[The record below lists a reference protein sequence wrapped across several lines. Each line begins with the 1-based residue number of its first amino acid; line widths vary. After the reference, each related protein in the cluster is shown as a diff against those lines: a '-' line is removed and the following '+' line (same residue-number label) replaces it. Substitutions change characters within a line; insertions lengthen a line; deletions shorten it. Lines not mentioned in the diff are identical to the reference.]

1 MLQPEGR
8 NITEKI
14 VVAFLQCLKYY
25 CQLHNSFP
33 IPEISVMVGRPIP
46 LYALDWFQVEI
57 YWIFQTSG
65 SEIFKS
71 KKFFEKLQNGAAQ
84 GRWKL
89 ADFWQ
94 FLIFST
100 FYKNQVNWPSSGSEN
115 WMHNII
121 LKIFGK
127 KYFRK
132 IVKWWCSKPKTIKN
146 LNFSRSA
153 ILKIFKNIFF

>member
-1 MLQPEGR
+1 M
-8 NITEKI
+8 K
-14 VVAFLQCLKYY
+14 FLKYST
-25 CQLHNSFP
+25 NEVFS
-33 IPEISVMVGRPIP
+33 
-46 LYALDWFQVEI
+46 
-57 YWIFQTSG
+57 
-65 SEIFKS
+65 S
-71 KKFFEKLQNGAAQ
+71 KKFFEKLQKGAAL
-84 GRWKL
+84 GSWRL

-100 FYKNQVNWPSSGSEN
+100 FYKNWVNWPSSGSEN
-115 WMHNII
+115 LMHNII

-153 ILKIFKNIFF
+153 ILKIFKNIFFLKNATICICKSYLQPKLKYKMFDFFRINLICMAVGPKCGSAFLHFPNDSSYN